1 MQCGV
6 VVSFLLADPLAPL
19 FSELSKLKVVNF
31 LDRILWLF
39 SVKGNS
45 FVTQFLVA
53 AWLSWC
59 DRNNCLLGGKQLK
72 SADVWSLASAFI
84 SDFSSACRSICVVT
98 LQSQGRGLVWL
109 PPPSGVFK
117 LNVNASV
124 FKGGRQVGTGSVVS
138 RSDGSLVSAAASVF
152 HRGFAVNVAEA
163 LAVLDGLSLATSK
176 GLLPLLD
183 ECDALNVVNLYLGI
197 ISSRLEIM
205 NVIRDIRRLLLQFPC
220 CSLAHVPRSCN
231 TAAHEVA
238 KFTLLAPVSVFWEV
252 SFPN

>member
-1 MQCGV
+1 MQCEV

-39 SVKGNS
+39 S
-45 FVTQFLVA
+45 
-53 AWLSWC
+53 
-59 DRNNCLLGGKQLK
+59 
-72 SADVWSLASAFI
+72 
-84 SDFSSACRSICVVT
+84 
-98 LQSQGRGLVWL
+98 SQGRGLVWL

-117 LNVNASV
+117 LNVDASV

-138 RSDGSLVSAAASVF
+138 RSDGSLVFAAAS
-152 HRGFAVNVAEA
+152 A

-238 KFTLLAPVSVFWEV
+238 KFALLAPVSVFWEV